1 MTSRSRRRATALM
14 QVRALAH
21 PLRLRLIELF
31 AAGPLTAKQAAQ
43 KLGQPPT
50 RLYHHV
56 ATLERA
62 GLLRLARTRAVR
74 GATEKYFALARQ
86 PLRSLGRDGTDA
98 MRQATARDRM
108 AISVT
113 LFDRARGELMRALDA
128 GALEKKRPLI
138 AIRALARTTPS
149 GARRLQRDLMAAIRH
164 LQRKKKR
171 GALRHSEGAG
181 EPDGGPEDS
190 RRRRQRYSLTI
201 ALIPIEE
208 ETTP

>member
-1 MTSRSRRRATALM
+1 MTTRNKRQATTLT

-31 AAGPLTAKQAAQ
+31 ASGPLTAKQAAQ

-62 GLLRLARTRAVR
+62 GLLRLTRTRAVR
-74 GATEKYFALARQ
+74 GATEKYFTLSRQ
-86 PLRSLGRDGTDA
+86 SLRSVGRDGSDT
-98 MRQATARDRM
+98 MRQATTRDRT

-113 LFDRARGELMRALDA
+113 LFDRARGELVRALDA
-128 GALEKKRPLI
+128 GTLDKKRPMM
-138 AIRALARTTPS
+138 AIRALARMTPS
-149 GARRLQRDLMAAIRH
+149 GARRLQRSLLAVIRS
-164 LQRKKKR
+164 LRREKKK
-171 GALRHSEGAG
+171 GAPGHSKSTG
-181 EPDGGPEDS
+181 EADGG
-190 RRRRQRYSLTI
+190 RRNLQRYSLTI

-208 ETTP
+208 ETTS

>member
-1 MTSRSRRRATALM
+1 MTTRGKRRGNMLT

-31 AAGPLTAKQAAQ
+31 ASGPLTAKQAAQ

-74 GATEKYFALARQ
+74 GATEKYFVLARQ

-98 MRQATARDRM
+98 MRQATIRDRT

-113 LFDRARGELMRALDA
+113 LFDRARGELMRALEA
-128 GALEKKRPLI
+128 GALEKKRPLV
-138 AIRALARTTPS
+138 AVRVLARTTPS
-149 GARRLQRDLMAAIRH
+149 GARRLQRDLVAMIRR
-164 LQRKKKR
+164 LQSKKTR
-171 GALRHSEGAG
+171 GAQRHSDVVG
-181 EPDGGPEDS
+181 EPDGGPEAS
-190 RRRRQRYSLTI
+190 RGKLQRYSLTI
-201 ALIPIEE
+201 ALLPIDE
-208 ETTP
+208 ETAP

>member
-1 MTSRSRRRATALM
+1 NSYRSFCACQLVAHSVGCAADRLTEDQMTTRSRRRATALTR
-14 QVRALAH
+14 VRALAH

-31 AAGPLTAKQAAQ
+31 ASGPLTAKQAAQ

-74 GATEKYFALARQ
+74 GATEKYFALSRQ
-86 PLRSLGRDGTDA
+86 SLRSLGRDGEDGL
-98 MRQATARDRM
+98 RQATTRDRT

-128 GALEKKRPLI
+128 GALDKKRPMI

-149 GARRLQRDLMAAIRH
+149 GARRLQRDIMAVIRR
-164 LQRKKKR
+164 LQREKK
-171 GALRHSEGAG
+171 
-181 EPDGGPEDS
+181 
-190 RRRRQRYSLTI
+190 
-201 ALIPIEE
+201 
-208 ETTP
+208 

>member
-1 MTSRSRRRATALM
+1 MTTRSRRRATTLT

-31 AAGPLTAKQAAQ
+31 VARPLTAKQAAQ

-50 RLYHHV
+50 RLYYHV

-128 GALEKKRPLI
+128 GALENKRPLI

-149 GARRLQRDLMAAIRH
+149 GARRLQRDLMAVIRR
-164 LQRKKKR
+164 LQRDKPR
-171 GALRHSEGAG
+171 RAQRHSGVA
-181 EPDGGPEDS
+181 GGPEDS

-208 ETTP
+208 GTAS

>member
-1 MTSRSRRRATALM
+1 MTTRSRRRATTLT

-31 AAGPLTAKQAAQ
+31 ASGPLTAKQAAQ

-74 GATEKYFALARQ
+74 GATEKYFVLARQ
-86 PLRSLGRDGTDA
+86 PLRSLGRDGLDT
-98 MRQATARDRM
+98 MRQATMRDRM
-108 AISVT
+108 AVSVT
-113 LFDRARGELMRALDA
+113 LFDRARGELIRALDA
-128 GALEKKRPLI
+128 GALEKKRPLM
-138 AIRALARTTPS
+138 AIRALARTTPG
-149 GARRLQRDLMAAIRH
+149 GARRLQRELVAVIRG
-164 LQRKKKR
+164 LQHEKKG
-171 GALRHSEGAG
+171 GASRHSQGAG
-181 EPDGGPEDS
+181 EPDGGPERS
-190 RRRRQRYSLTI
+190 RQRRQRYSLTI

>member
-1 MTSRSRRRATALM
+1 MTKRSTRRATTLT

-31 AAGPLTAKQAAQ
+31 ASGPLTAKQAAQ

-74 GATEKYFALARQ
+74 GATEKYFVLARE

-98 MRQATARDRM
+98 MRQATSRDRA

-113 LFDRARGELMRALDA
+113 LFDRARGELMRALST
-128 GALEKKRPLI
+128 GALDKKRPLM
-138 AIRALARTTPS
+138 AVRALARTTPS
-149 GARRLQRDLMAAIRH
+149 GARRLHRDLAAVIQR
-164 LQRKKKR
+164 LQRGKKK
-171 GALRHSEGAG
+171 GAPGHSEGAG
-181 EPDGGPEDS
+181 EPESGSARS
-190 RRRRQRYSLTI
+190 RGKRQRYSLTI
-201 ALIPIEE
+201 ALIPIED

>member
-1 MTSRSRRRATALM
+1 MTTRSRRPATTLT

-31 AAGPLTAKQAAQ
+31 ASGPLTAKQAAQ

-62 GLLRLARTRAVR
+62 GLLRLVRTRSVR

-86 PLRSLGRDGTDA
+86 PLRSLGRDGPDS
-98 MRQATARDRM
+98 MRQATIRDRM

-128 GALEKKRPLI
+128 GALAKKRPTM

-149 GARRLQRDLMAAIRH
+149 GARRLQRDLVAVVRR
-164 LQRKKKR
+164 LQREKKS
-171 GALRHSEGAG
+171 GARRYSKGAG
-181 EPDGGPEDS
+181 EPDGGPDHT
-190 RRRRQRYSLTI
+190 RRRLQRYSLTI